1 MGKKVYVLN
10 VFIGV
15 YKKGLNREENKF
27 FFLKLFYRR
36 KKISFISI

>member
-27 FFLKLFYRR
+27 FFFLNYFIEER
-36 KKISFISI
+36 K

>member
-27 FFLKLFYRR
+27 FFFFNYFIEER
-36 KKISFISI
+36 K

>member
-15 YKKGLNREENKF
+15 YKKRLNREENKF
-27 FFLKLFYRR
+27 FFFFFRR

>member
-15 YKKGLNREENKF
+15 YKKRLNREENKF
-27 FFLKLFYRR
+27 FFFFLEER
-36 KKISFISI
+36 K

>member
-27 FFLKLFYRR
+27 FFLNYFIEER
-36 KKISFISI
+36 K

>member
-15 YKKGLNREENKF
+15 YKKGLNRKENKF
-27 FFLKLFYRR
+27 FFLNYFIEER
-36 KKISFISI
+36 K